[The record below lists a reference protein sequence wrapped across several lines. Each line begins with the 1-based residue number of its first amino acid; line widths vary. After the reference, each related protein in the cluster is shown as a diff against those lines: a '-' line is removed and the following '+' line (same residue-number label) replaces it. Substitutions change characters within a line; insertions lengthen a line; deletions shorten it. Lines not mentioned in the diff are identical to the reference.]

1 MGFWGSFTGDDQ
13 ADAARASAGWGIKHL
28 NKMGDI
34 ALNEY
39 DQGYGQAQQ
48 YLDPYMQSG
57 QAGQEMYSNLLGL
70 NGMDARGSAQNIL
83 MSDPAFQGQLGQDQN
98 AMLRAMNAQGR
109 SNSGAGALA
118 AERVFQQNYGNTLN
132 RYAGLGQQ
140 GMQAAGQAGSL
151 AATLGQQRGD
161 LQFGKGQLQANL
173 KMGGT
178 NASNAAKTGGINN
191 MLSLAGTAAKAF
203 GMGF

>member
-1 MGFWGSFTGDDQ
+1 MGLWGSFTGDDQ

-28 NKMGDI
+28 NRMGNY
-34 ALNEY
+34 ALDEY
-39 DQGYGQAQQ
+39 DQGYGNAQE
-48 YLDPYMQSG
+48 YLDPYVQSG
-57 QAGQEMYSNLLGL
+57 GAGQEMYANLLGL
-70 NGMDARGSAQNIL
+70 NGADQRGQAQNLL

-118 AERVFQQNYGNTLN
+118 AERVFQQNYGTTLN

-140 GMQAAGQAGSL
+140 GMQAAGQSGAL

-161 LQFGKGQLQANL
+161 LKWGKGQLQANL

-178 NASNAAKTGGINN
+178 NASNAAKTGGLNN
-191 MLSLAGTAAKAF
+191 MLSLAGTATKAF
-203 GMGF
+203 GLF